1 MAADNGSLETG
12 RTEELGQFCWPEAGG
27 YADGAV
33 VEGNGTPA
41 EQGGG

>member
-1 MAADNGSLETG
+1 MAADDGSLETG